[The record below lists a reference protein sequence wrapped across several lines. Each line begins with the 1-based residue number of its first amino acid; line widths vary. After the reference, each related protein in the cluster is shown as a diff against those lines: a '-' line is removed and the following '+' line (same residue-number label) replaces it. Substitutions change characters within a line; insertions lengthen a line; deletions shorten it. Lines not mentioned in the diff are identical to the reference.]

1 MPLLIPPFPFFEQFT
16 RKIFP
21 PVSSPLFLC
30 FSPPLLFLPS
40 PTLLTVRNNISDRFS
55 TRLHSNRGRE
65 SSEYFAGIRPFPIL
79 ALPVSGDFA
88 NGKTDFR
95 RLVSG
100 GGAKMARGQCKFV
113 KRKVSKSALW
123 IGGRGS
129 WILNTGAKRVTR
141 DCNLRNHGSAKF
153 QRNLRVIWSESA
165 RKNLSHRND
174 NHPSLSISTIHC
186 FLMYYVYVNFDIIA
200 SITMQ

>member
-21 PVSSPLFLC
+21 PSLFSSL
-30 FSPPLLFLPS
+30 SLFLPS
-40 PTLLTVRNNISDRFS
+40 SSPLPLFLLTVRNNISDRFS